1 MSKLKSHL
9 SEALV
14 KCQLHFSK
22 VVMVEGRGQLRV
34 SELKCQLYF
43 SEVSVTSNRSEVT
56 FR

>member
-43 SEVSVTSNRSEVT
+43 SEVSMKVNFSEVK
-56 FR
+56 FQ